1 MAINKPEIGKNVI
14 ETLTLGMYEDPRFVF
29 REYIQNSADQIDVAV
44 EERILEKKSE
54 GHIYITIDAAESKIV
69 IEDNATGIISA
80 KVLDLLGNIAQSR
93 KDSALRKGFRGIG
106 RLGGLGYC
114 DVLTFE
120 TSAKGEAI
128 KSTMVWDAKELKNII
143 NNKAINIDAA
153 TLISAITSNTIAQEN
168 TDVHYFRVIMERIT
182 NKELLDVENVKE
194 YLSMVAPLPYDS
206 VFLFKDKIKQEFI
219 KYGYNLDEYNVYVNT
234 DKLYKAYRT
243 DLLGATGEK
252 IGEVLDVDFFTLKDS
267 QHVLL
272 AVGWHGVMNTLNK
285 KLTQNNIF
293 RGFRLRK
300 GNIQIGSDD
309 TLNKFFKEERFNQYF
324 IGEIFV
330 IDSRM
335 IPNARRDYFVDNET
349 CQQFQRELKE
359 KLNGISK
366 LTRFTSDIVSNEKKI
381 QDFEEVKE
389 QYRKIIKR
397 GVTDEAQRQRLQK
410 ELESAKQR
418 AEEARKKLN
427 RWEKLTHEDTNLH
440 KIFTNVVQ
448 DRIASVSEQ
457 AEDVS
462 KEIVKF
468 RADSLSR
475 LSVKE
480 KELVTRIFSVIDRI
494 LTPDMAEELKCKIE
508 EELK

>member
-14 ETLTLGMYEDPRFVF
+14 ETLTIGMYEDPRFVF

-44 EERILEKKSE
+44 EERVLGKKSE
-54 GHIYITIDAAESKIV
+54 GQIYITIDAIQSKII
-69 IEDNATGIISA
+69 IEDNATGIVSA

-128 KSTMVWDAKELKNII
+128 KSTMVWDAKQLKSII

-153 TLISAITSNTIAQEN
+153 TLISAITSNTIAQEEA
-168 TDVHYFRVIMERIT
+168 DAHYFRVIMERIT
-182 NKELLDVENVKE
+182 NKELLDVERVKE

-206 VFLFKDKIKQEFI
+206 VFLFRDKIKQEFTR
-219 KYGYNLDEYNVYVNT
+219 YEYNIDEYNVYINT

-252 IGEVLDVDFFTLKDS
+252 IGEVLDVDFFTLRDS
-267 QHVLL
+267 QNILL
-272 AVGWHGVMNTLNK
+272 GVGWYGVMNTLNK

-309 TLNKFFKEERFNQYF
+309 TLNKFFKEERFNYYF

-330 IDSRM
+330 VDSRL

-349 CQQFQRELKE
+349 CQQFEQDLEK
-359 KLNGISK
+359 KLNEISK
-366 LTRFTSDIVSNEKKI
+366 LTRFTSNVVSSEKKI
-381 QDFEEVKE
+381 QDFKDAKE
-389 QYRKIIKR
+389 HYQKIVQR
-397 GVTDEAQRQRLQK
+397 GVTDEVQKKRLEEELQSAQRK
-410 ELESAKQR
+410 
-418 AEEARKKLN
+418 AEEARKSLS
-427 RWEKLTHEDTNLH
+427 RLESLTREDTNLH

-448 DRIASVSEQ
+448 DRAVSISEQ
-457 AEDVS
+457 P
-462 KEIVKF
+462 EIILKGKIKF
-468 RADSLSR
+468 RTDSLKQ
-475 LSVKE
+475 LDVKE
-480 KELVTRIFSVIDRI
+480 RKLVAKIFSVIDRV
-494 LTPDMAEELKCKIE
+494 LTPDLAENLKCKIE